1 MTDAERESMELA
13 ATSRRLKEIADSLY
27 RQAAAFEEKSRKLLV
42 EARTETEAPVLPVS
56 DTQASAS

>member
-1 MTDAERESMELA
+1 MELA
-13 ATSRRLKEIADSLY
+13 ATSRRLKGIADSLY

-42 EARTETEAPVLPVS
+42 EARAETEAPVLPDA